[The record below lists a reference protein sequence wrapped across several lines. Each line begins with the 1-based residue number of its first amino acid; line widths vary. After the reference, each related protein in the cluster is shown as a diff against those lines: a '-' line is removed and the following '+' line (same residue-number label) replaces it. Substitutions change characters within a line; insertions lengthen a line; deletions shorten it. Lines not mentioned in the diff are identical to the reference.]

1 MTDAVVGVDATRNR
15 SGGAIAHLRGLVSGS
30 DPRSFGIST
39 VHLWAHDALL
49 EAVDDPVWLEKH
61 PVSACRKSLAAQI
74 WWQRNALARE
84 ARRVGV
90 DVMFNTDAGS
100 VCTFQPSVTLSQD
113 MLSFEAGEINRYPWW
128 TAARIRLE
136 VLRHIQRKRLASS
149 SVALFLTKYAQ
160 KSIMSDGRGN
170 RCEVIP
176 HGVDDKFFSATTRNS
191 VLHGSSM
198 IRCVYVSN
206 AAPYKH
212 QWHVVDAVSRLRQ
225 RTGLDVRLRLVGGG
239 RGAAMDRLLR
249 AVAQH
254 DPDRTFVELE
264 KFIPNDRIPAELAA
278 ADIFVY
284 ASSCENLPI
293 TLLEAMAAGVP
304 IAASSRGPMPEVL
317 GDGGVYFDPEL
328 VETIVAAL
336 SNVISDEDGSQRRVA
351 VALDRAKSFSWSRS
365 SASTWQLLASVAGA
379 RTI

>member
-1 MTDAVVGVDATRNR
+1 MNGVVVGVDATRNR
-15 SGGAIAHLRGLVSGS
+15 SGGAVAHLRGLVSGS
-30 DPRSFGIST
+30 DPRRFGIRT
-39 VHLWAHDALL
+39 VHLWAHDDLL
-49 EAVDDPVWLEKH
+49 DAVNDAVWLEKH

-90 DVMFNTDAGS
+90 EVMFNTDAGS
-100 VCTFQPSVTLSQD
+100 VCPFQPSVTLSQD
-113 MLSFEAGEINRYPWW
+113 MLSFESGEINRYPWW

-160 KSIMSDGRGN
+160 NSILPDGRGN
-170 RCEVIP
+170 RCDVIP
-176 HGVDDKFFSATTRNS
+176 HGVDDIFFSATPRNA
-191 VLHGSSM
+191 VFNTNGL

-212 QWHVVDAVSRLRQ
+212 QWHVVDAVSRLRR
-225 RTGLDVRLRLVGGG
+225 RTGYDVRLRLVGGG
-239 RGAAMDRLLR
+239 RGAAMNRLLR
-249 AVAQH
+249 AVEQH
-254 DPDRTFVELE
+254 DPDRAFVELE

-284 ASSCENLPI
+284 ASSCENMPI
-293 TLLEAMAAGVP
+293 TLLEAMAAAVP
-304 IAASSRGPMPEVL
+304 IAASNRGPMPEVL
-317 GDGGVYFDPEL
+317 GDGGAYFDPEQ
-328 VETIVAAL
+328 VESIVTAL
-336 SNVISDEDGSQRRVA
+336 SNVIADVSGSQRRVA

-379 RTI
+379 RTP